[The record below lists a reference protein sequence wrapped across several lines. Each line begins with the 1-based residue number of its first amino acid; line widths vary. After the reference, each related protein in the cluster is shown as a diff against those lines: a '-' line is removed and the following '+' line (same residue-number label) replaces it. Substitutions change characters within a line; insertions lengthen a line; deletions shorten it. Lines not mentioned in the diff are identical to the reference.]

1 MRSGAFLQRGGVD
14 SDQRVCMEEKQPQ
27 MRLGRF
33 PGSQETP
40 LGKSLTAA
48 PAEGARKRGWG
59 CRRHRAREEGA
70 GSVQR
75 EKERFQRHLEAPSLC
90 TRYLLGCVWLL
101 QRSLLLQGK
110 FSLVACTYLP
120 VC

>member
-1 MRSGAFLQRGGVD
+1 MRSGAFLQRGGVA
-14 SDQRVCMEEKQPQ
+14 SDQRVCMEEKKPQ

-75 EKERFQRHLEAPSLC
+75 EKGTFSEALRGPQPLHSLPAGVC
-90 TRYLLGCVWLL
+90 LA
-101 QRSLLLQGK
+101 SPEK
-110 FSLVACTYLP
+110 PVAAG
-120 VC
+120 

>member
-1 MRSGAFLQRGGVD
+1 MRSGAFLQRGGVA

-48 PAEGARKRGWG
+48 PAEGA
-59 CRRHRAREEGA
+59 
-70 GSVQR
+70 
-75 EKERFQRHLEAPSLC
+75 
-90 TRYLLGCVWLL
+90 
-101 QRSLLLQGK
+101 
-110 FSLVACTYLP
+110 
-120 VC
+120 